1 MHSNLCA
8 FFFAVTFSFLYE
20 EQPHLCSPLPFGS
33 QGKKK
38 PPGIVRAGEGNP
50 LHFTVGESQV
60 GGHRQQRQ
68 KEKMRVPELEEETAA
83 KKSLT
88 V

>member
-1 MHSNLCA
+1 M
-8 FFFAVTFSFLYE
+8 
-20 EQPHLCSPLPFGS
+20 
-33 QGKKK
+33 
-38 PPGIVRAGEGNP
+38 
-50 LHFTVGESQV
+50 HFTVGESQV

-88 V
+88 VCIGGHIRS